1 MKTAVLYAL
10 GFALGL
16 IILTIAFLAQ
26 VFVLVAMAKVAVWM
40 WGVL

>member
-16 IILTIAFLAQ
+16 MILTIAFLAH
-26 VFVLVAMAKVAVWM
+26 VFVLVAMAKVAVWA
-40 WGVL
+40 WGAL